1 MPEAREKSE
10 HDHIEAARARLLA
23 AALPHVPFDG
33 WSDATLKAAIADSG
47 VSAELARLA
56 LPRGARDLAVA
67 HHRQGDALMLARL
80 GAENLSGLRY
90 SERVAAL
97 VRLRLEVEPDREVVR
112 RGATFFALPAHAAE
126 GAGLIWHTA
135 DLIWNALGDT
145 SRDINWYSKR
155 AILSGVYSAT
165 LLFWLGDDS
174 EGHRATWEFLDRRIK
189 EVMRFEQ
196 IKGSL
201 RATPLFK
208 GLMRGPGRVLEK
220 VRAPG
225 DGRSDLPGH
234 HVESGG
240 VQ

>member
-1 MPEAREKSE
+1 MPETRQKSE
-10 HDHIEAARARLLA
+10 HDHLEEARARLLE

-33 WSDATLKAAIADSG
+33 WSDATLRAAIADSG
-47 VSAELARLA
+47 VSADLARLA
-56 LPRGARDLAVA
+56 LPRGPLDLART
-67 HHRQGDALMLARL
+67 HHRRGDALMLGRL
-80 GAENLSGLRY
+80 NAENLSALRY
-90 SERVAAL
+90 SEKVAAM

-126 GAGLIWHTA
+126 GAALIWQTA
-135 DLIWNALGDT
+135 DLIWNALGDS

-165 LLFWLGDDS
+165 LLFWLGDES
-174 EGHRATWEFLDRRIK
+174 EGQQATWDFLDRRIK
-189 EVMRFEQ
+189 EVMRFERF
-196 IKGSL
+196 KGAM
-201 RATPLFK
+201 RRNALFK

-234 HVESGG
+234 HVETGG
-240 VQ
+240 VK